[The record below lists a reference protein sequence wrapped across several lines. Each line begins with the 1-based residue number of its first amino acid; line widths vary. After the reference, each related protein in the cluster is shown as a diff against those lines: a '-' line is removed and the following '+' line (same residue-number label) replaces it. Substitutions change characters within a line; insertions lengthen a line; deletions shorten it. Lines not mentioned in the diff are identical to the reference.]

1 LLDTGGV
8 FLRRNLLLVVFVL
21 SDLHILRLGVVE
33 VKSLSSHLRVELEV
47 ISPLVTDGG
56 YKVGK
61 PVAHDGA
68 PSNAALAPIVEEE
81 HIILALGLVRE
92 VVIIVRGRDN
102 L

>member
-1 LLDTGGV
+1 MLGTGGV
-8 FLRRNLLLVVFVL
+8 FLRRNFLLVVFV

-47 ISPLVTDGG
+47 IGPLVTDGG

-81 HIILALGLVRE
+81 HVILALGLVRE
-92 VVIIVRGRDN
+92 VIIVVRG
-102 L
+102 

>member
-1 LLDTGGV
+1 MA
-8 FLRRNLLLVVFVL
+8 FII
-21 SDLHILRLGVVE
+21 SDMHILRLGVVE

-92 VVIIVRGRDN
+92 VVIVVRGRDN

>member
-1 LLDTGGV
+1 MIG
-8 FLRRNLLLVVFVL
+8 
-21 SDLHILRLGVVE
+21 
-33 VKSLSSHLRVELEV
+33 
-47 ISPLVTDGG
+47 PLVTDGG

-68 PSNAALAPIVEEE
+68 SSNAPLAPIVEEE
-81 HIILALGLVRE
+81 HVILALGLVRE

>member
-1 LLDTGGV
+1 MLGTGGV
-8 FLRRNLLLVVFVL
+8 FLRRNFLLVVFV

-56 YKVGK
+56 YKVGGK

-68 PSNAALAPIVEEE
+68 FSNTALAPIVEEE
-81 HIILALGLVRE
+81 HVILALSLVRE
-92 VVIIVRGRDN
+92 VVIVIRRRDY

>member
-1 LLDTGGV
+1 M
-8 FLRRNLLLVVFVL
+8 
-21 SDLHILRLGVVE
+21 VE
-33 VKSLSSHLRVELEV
+33 VKSLSGHLRVKLEV

-81 HIILALGLVRE
+81 HIILTLGLVRE
-92 VVIIVRGRDN
+92 VIIVVRGRDN

>member
-1 LLDTGGV
+1 MLDTDGV
-8 FLRRNLLLVVFVL
+8 FLRRNLLLVVFII
-21 SDLHILRLGVVE
+21 SDMHILRLGVVE

-47 ISPLVTDGG
+47 IGPLVTDGG

-81 HIILALGLVRE
+81 HIILTLGLVRE
-92 VVIIVRGRDN
+92 VVIVVRGRDN

>member
-1 LLDTGGV
+1 MIG
-8 FLRRNLLLVVFVL
+8 
-21 SDLHILRLGVVE
+21 
-33 VKSLSSHLRVELEV
+33 
-47 ISPLVTDGG
+47 PLVTDGG

-81 HIILALGLVRE
+81 RVILALGLVRE
-92 VVIIVRGRDN
+92 VVIVVRGRDN

>member
-8 FLRRNLLLVVFVL
+8 FLRRTLLLVVFVL

>member
-1 LLDTGGV
+1 MLDAGWV
-8 FLRRNLLLVVFVL
+8 FLRQNLLLVVFV

-47 ISPLVTDGG
+47 IAPLVTDGG

-61 PVAHDGA
+61 PVAHDRA

-81 HIILALGLVRE
+81 HVILALGLVRE
-92 VVIIVRGRDN
+92 VVIVIRRRDY